1 MASIK
6 DVAKAAGVSVSTVSR
21 TINNSS
27 LISIETKERVF
38 KAIKELNY
46 SPNNLAKGLSNNN
59 SYTITLLIDIEDEKS
74 FYNPFF
80 YEVMQGIEKIV
91 YKNEY
96 SLILANLNTFL
107 KNENVLDWLIKGKRT
122 EGVIFP
128 SSIIDSKIIKDLQNN
143 NVPFVSIG
151 EPVNIRDEINWVD
164 INNKKAGEQA
174 TYYFIQRNRKRIAF
188 IGYDYS
194 KIFNRRRFEG
204 YRTALENSNID
215 YDSSLVIEG
224 VDTKDEGYR
233 MMKRLIDE
241 NNIPDSVICADNL
254 ISVGVIRAI
263 QESKLTIPQD
273 ISIISFDSSQ
283 IAEIIYP
290 TISTIKVDVYELG
303 IQSAKLLF
311 EQIEDPNIRNRE
323 VLISTNIVERETTN

>member
-273 ISIISFDSSQ
+273 ISIISFDSSK